1 MMTRTL
7 LLAATAAL
15 LTACGGEPL
24 RYDLPASRAAGAR
37 IPVSVGSVE
46 VRDVSLP
53 LYAGQEVIFYEGPDG
68 ALRSDDDLLW
78 ADDPGRSF
86 TEGLAFALA
95 AQTRARVAAEPWP
108 FYDRPDVRLD
118 VRIARALPG
127 RDGIFRLSGQYFVAS
142 NDGQAREV
150 ARRFDLAAPY
160 DGGDIASIAAAKA
173 RLIDALAAE
182 IAREGL

>member
-1 MMTRTL
+1 MTRTL
-7 LLAATAAL
+7 LFAAAAAL
-15 LTACGGEPL
+15 LTACGGETL
-24 RYDLPASRAAGAR
+24 RYDLPPTRAADR
-37 IPVSVGSVE
+37 IPVSVGAVE

-53 LYAGQEVIFYEGPDG
+53 LYAGQEVIFTEGPDG
-68 ALRSDDDLLW
+68 ALRSDDNLLW

-86 TEGLAFALA
+86 TEGLAFSLA

-118 VRIARALPG
+118 VRVSRALPG

-150 ARRFDLAAPY
+150 ARRFDLQAPY
-160 DGGDIASIAAAKA
+160 DGRSVASIAAAKSQ
-173 RLIDALAAE
+173 LIDELAAR
-182 IAREGL
+182 IARDGL